1 MKKAL
6 LYEQMLI
13 ELFRNIKAC
22 LDRTMPFNDPNAFTK
37 FDEALKEYFSKTK
50 TQINLALCDSIDT
63 PSVMESIR
71 QLISTT
77 NSYIT
82 TANQTISRLLLRDIA
97 LYITYLINTFGLNS
111 SGSKNLLQLHQEFQL

>member
-1 MKKAL
+1 
-6 LYEQMLI
+6 MLI